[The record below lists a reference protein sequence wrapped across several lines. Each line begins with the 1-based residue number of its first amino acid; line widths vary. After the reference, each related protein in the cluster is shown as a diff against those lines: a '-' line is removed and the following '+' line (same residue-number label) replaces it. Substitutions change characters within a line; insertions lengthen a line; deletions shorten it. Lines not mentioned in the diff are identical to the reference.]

1 MEEQIL
7 SLISAIS
14 WPGAIALIGFLVY
27 KSGLFGVI
35 SKKFSGTSGNS
46 GNSSSESD
54 KRLLELETFKVE
66 AETNHFHDLNELK
79 SEVKGLSE
87 KLNEI
92 DKRLVRVETRLNG
105 NVK

>member
-14 WPGAIALIGFLVY
+14 WPGAVALIGFLVY

-35 SKKFSGTSGNS
+35 SKKFSS

-105 NVK
+105 NVNGSVK